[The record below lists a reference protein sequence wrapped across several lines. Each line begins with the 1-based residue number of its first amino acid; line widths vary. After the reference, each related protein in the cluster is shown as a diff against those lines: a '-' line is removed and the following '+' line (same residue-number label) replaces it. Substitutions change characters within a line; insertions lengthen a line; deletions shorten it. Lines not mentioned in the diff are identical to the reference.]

1 MRLRK
6 TSGLCLAAA
15 LLSTAALAD
24 SLVQTATLKD
34 LQTVGTTSK
43 KQKHQQY
50 DLVIDT
56 STNEYV
62 CRTKLGSSL
71 KPTQFV
77 VGSSLQFKLNGQNGE
92 ATTPTARRQSAE
104 SCAWPLCPCRNNRPT
119 AASKRMRPAEA
130 VPSGECSSSISR
142 PEPAAAEAGSEST
155 CCRVWIEQ

>member
-1 MRLRK
+1 MRFRK
-6 TSGLCLAAA
+6 TSCLWLAAT
-15 LLSTAALAD
+15 LLATAALAD

-77 VGSSLQFKLNGQNGE
+77 VGSTLQFKVNGQNGE
-92 ATTPTARRQSAE
+92 ATTADGKKTK
-104 SCAWPLCPCRNNRPT
+104 CAIVR
-119 AASKRMRPAEA
+119 
-130 VPSGECSSSISR
+130 V
-142 PEPAAAEAGSEST
+142 AAAPAPSAT
-155 CCRVWIEQ
+155 Q

>member
-6 TSGLCLAAA
+6 ASGLCLAA
-15 LLSTAALAD
+15 LLSTVALAD

-34 LQTVGTTSK
+34 LQTVGSTSK

-56 STNEYV
+56 STNEYI

-92 ATTPTARRQSAE
+92 ATTSDGKKTKCGIVRV
-104 SCAWPLCPCRNNRPT
+104 
-119 AASKRMRPAEA
+119 AATP
-130 VPSGECSSSISR
+130 V
-142 PEPAAAEAGSEST
+142 PAATQEGSRTPFSTPALVAGAGGSGST
-155 CCRVWIEQ
+155 CCRALIER